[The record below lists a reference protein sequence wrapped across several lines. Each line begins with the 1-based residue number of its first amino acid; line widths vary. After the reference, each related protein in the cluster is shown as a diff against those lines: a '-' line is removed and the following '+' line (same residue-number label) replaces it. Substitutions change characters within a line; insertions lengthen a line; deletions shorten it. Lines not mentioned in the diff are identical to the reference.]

1 MPGFI
6 LGERQSTPFLQHA
19 AGAAL
24 LLALSVLLGC
34 SDVALPSEEMPAS
47 GPDPG
52 YNKLVANHLKA
63 VFKDRAFYDAFEIS
77 ASRWVHS
84 IKGWTWMTCIRFQDQ
99 GHPRTYVLFIKDR
112 NILDSRYAVQTDACS
127 TQTYVPFDA
136 MGPTRAG
143 VLGPLY

>member
-1 MPGFI
+1 MF
-6 LGERQSTPFLQHA
+6 LGERQSASFLWHA

-24 LLALSVLLGC
+24 VLAIALLQGC
-34 SDVALPSEEMPAS
+34 SDLALPSEEAPAS
-47 GPDPG
+47 GADPS
-52 YNKLVANHLKA
+52 YNKLTANYLKNT
-63 VFKDRAFYDAFEIS
+63 FKDRASYDAFEIS